1 MIKFFRKIRY
11 KLMSENKT
19 GKYLKYAIGEILLVM
34 IGILLA
40 LQVNNW
46 NQKRIA
52 EKQIFNYL
60 VSLKEDLKT
69 DIILYNSNINGYEID
84 KANNSQ
90 ILLNDDYKKLDVDSI
105 TELVNGFWNLN
116 RTSDQTY
123 QKIKSA
129 GLLEMLGTPEINKA
143 VNDYYNI
150 FISHY
155 NYLIEWDRELS
166 EKDGAFWFYN
176 NSFETNV
183 LHGLES
189 STLPFR
195 DKSEKRKKDLINLT
209 ESTIGRNYLRNAIA
223 RDEYGIGIVN
233 DAKSEAKRILELIE
247 NEIEK
252 RQLKQ

>member
-1 MIKFFRKIRY
+1 MEK
-11 KLMSENKT
+11 NKT
-19 GKYLKYAIGEILLVM
+19 GKYLKYAIGEIILVM
-34 IGILLA
+34 VGILLA

-46 NQKRIA
+46 NQKRLA
-52 EKQIFNYL
+52 EKQIYSYL
-60 VSLKEDLKT
+60 VSLTEDLKT
-69 DIILYNSNINGYEID
+69 DIMLYNSNINGYQID

-90 ILLNDDYKKLDVDSI
+90 VLINDDYKTLDVDSI
-105 TELVNGFWNLN
+105 TALVSGFWNLN

-129 GLLEMLGTPEINKA
+129 GLLEMLGTQEINKA

-150 FISHY
+150 YISHY

-183 LHGLES
+183 LRGLES

-195 DKSEKRKKDLINLT
+195 DNPDKRKQDLIDLT
-209 ESTIGRNYLRNAIA
+209 ESIIGRNYLRNAIA

-233 DAKSEAKRILELIE
+233 NAKSEAERILELIE
-247 NEIEK
+247 NEIKK
-252 RQLKQ
+252 R

>member
-1 MIKFFRKIRY
+1 MIKFFRHIR
-11 KLMSENKT
+11 KSLLMENKT
-19 GKYLKYAIGEILLVM
+19 GKYFKYAIGEIILVM

-46 NQKRIA
+46 NQKRLA
-52 EKQIFNYL
+52 EKQIYNYL
-60 VSLKEDLKT
+60 VSLKKDLET
-69 DIILYNSNINGYEID
+69 DIVLFEDNIKGYELD

-90 ILLNDDYKKLDVDSI
+90 ILMNDDYKKFDVDSI
-105 TELVNGFWNLN
+105 TTLVSGFWNLN

-143 VNDYYNI
+143 VNNYYNI
-150 FISHY
+150 YISHY
-155 NYLIEWDRELS
+155 DYLIEWDRELT
-166 EKDGAFWFYN
+166 EKDGAFWFYSDN
-176 NSFETNV
+176 FETNV
-183 LHGLES
+183 LRGLES

-195 DKSEKRKKDLINLT
+195 DNPDKRKQDLINLT

-233 DAKSEAKRILELIE
+233 DTKAEADRILELIE

-252 RQLKQ
+252 R

>member
-1 MIKFFRKIRY
+1 MEK
-11 KLMSENKT
+11 NKT
-19 GKYLKYAIGEILLVM
+19 GKYLKYAIGEIILVM
-34 IGILLA
+34 VGILLA
-40 LQVNNW
+40 LQVNNR
-46 NQKRIA
+46 NQKRLA
-52 EKQIFNYL
+52 EKQIYSYL
-60 VSLKEDLKT
+60 VSLTEDLKT
-69 DIILYNSNINGYEID
+69 DIMLYNSNINGYQID

-90 ILLNDDYKKLDVDSI
+90 VLINDDYKTLDVDSI
-105 TELVNGFWNLN
+105 TALVSGFWNLN

-129 GLLEMLGTPEINKA
+129 GLLEMLGTQEINKA

-150 FISHY
+150 YISHY

-183 LHGLES
+183 LRGLES

-195 DKSEKRKKDLINLT
+195 DNPDKRKQDLIDLT
-209 ESTIGRNYLRNAIA
+209 ESIIGRNYLRNAIA

-233 DAKSEAKRILELIE
+233 NAKSEAERILELIE
-247 NEIEK
+247 NEIKK
-252 RQLKQ
+252 R